1 MRNLIVLF
9 GFLLTTKVFALV
21 VVIPP
26 DTTGSKDDALT
37 NLVFA
42 SRSYYKGDTI
52 VNLNALN
59 NGIKSYQIS
68 DESKKSITNNGLK
81 ITDGSVVILEF
92 IDSLKKDFQFDVK
105 TVASDDEY
113 YENTIKIKVKGNDIR
128 LVNVT
133 SDKIEMATGFRKE
146 GKIYVVIAVS
156 MILFFTVIG
165 YLIYLER
172 KTRKLEKQLKN
183 K

>member
-1 MRNLIVLF
+1 MKKLII
-9 GFLLTTKVFALV
+9 LLALLIPAHIFAFV
-21 VVIPP
+21 VVVPT
-26 DTTGSKDDALT
+26 DTTGGKNDAMT

-42 SRSYYKGDTI
+42 CRVYYKGDTI
-52 VNLNALN
+52 VNLNSLN

-68 DESKKSITNNGLK
+68 DESKRAITNNGLK
-81 ITDGSVVILEF
+81 ITDGAIVVLEF

-105 TVASDDEY
+105 TIASDAEY
-113 YENTIKIKVKGNDIR
+113 YENTIKVKVKNKDIR

-146 GKIYVVIAVS
+146 GKIYVVITVS

-172 KTRKLEKQLKN
+172 KTRKMEKELKG